1 MTAGLPDASFP
12 FCNPAGP
19 HHLKE
24 GLQPMNCLSVA
35 QNHRTPLLFS
45 FLLTAMAVLALVF
58 PQVASAVAVPDQYGQ
73 VLFSKEGDSRDKHIY
88 IIGHSHRSAL
98 SGANGQ
104 HTISSQAQVYRIGEW
119 LIRDEGIDLL
129 LPEGFF
135 RRQPAAAPVTPVAYR
150 SGQATILD
158 RGTLEE
164 QLADTRAFVNADI
177 LLTRN
182 YGIRLQQVED
192 EKVYRAVG
200 EVLRSIVERQ
210 PGEPKRFC
218 ESELRYLQEMRS
230 AVMLQNI
237 ATVVDE
243 EFRQGHIAQRK
254 AIFTIGMAHVGE
266 IIRFLENEKISIA
279 PAKVAG
285 YQPYADLLKLTEAG
299 YGVTVILPR
308 TLFDDQEA
316 LRLARLDGI

>member
-1 MTAGLPDASFP
+1 MLLFL
-12 FCNPAGP
+12 FCNPARP

-24 GLQPMNCLSVA
+24 GLQPMNCLTVA
-35 QNHRTPLLFS
+35 QRCKNNLHFLL
-45 FLLTAMAVLALVF
+45 LLTAVIVLGLIQPRA
-58 PQVASAVAVPDQYGQ
+58 AAAVPMVPEQYGQ
-73 VLFSKEGDSRDKHIY
+73 VLFSKAGDSSDKHIY
-88 IIGHSHRSAL
+88 IIGHSHRSAV

-104 HTISSQAQVYRIGEW
+104 HTVSSQAQVYRIGEW
-119 LIRDEGIDLL
+119 LIREKGVDLL

-135 RRQPAAAPVTPVAYR
+135 RRQPAASPVTPVAYR
-150 SGQATILD
+150 TINATILD
-158 RGTLEE
+158 RGALEE
-164 QLADTRAFVNADI
+164 QLSDTSAFVNADI

-192 EKVYRAVG
+192 EQVYRAVG
-200 EVLRSIVERQ
+200 EVLRSFIEHR

-218 ESELRYLQEMRS
+218 ETELRYLQEMRS

-237 ATVVDE
+237 AKVVDE
-243 EFRQGHIAQRK
+243 EYRLGHIAQRQ

-266 IIRFLENEKISIA
+266 IVRFLENGEVAIA

-285 YQPYADLLKLTEAG
+285 YQPYVDLLKLTEAG

-308 TLFDDQEA
+308 SLSDDQEA
-316 LRLARLDGI
+316 LRLARLDKI

>member
-1 MTAGLPDASFP
+1 
-12 FCNPAGP
+12 
-19 HHLKE
+19 
-24 GLQPMNCLSVA
+24 MNCLTVA
-35 QNHRTPLLFS
+35 RCHKNHLS
-45 FLLTAMAVLALVF
+45 FLLLVTAVVLLGLLLPRTAT
-58 PQVASAVAVPDQYGQ
+58 AAMVPEQYGQ
-73 VLFSKEGDSRDKHIY
+73 VLFSKAGDSSDKHIY
-88 IIGHSHRSAL
+88 IIGHSHRSSV

-104 HTISSQAQVYRIGEW
+104 HTVSSQAQVYRLGEW
-119 LIRDEGIDLL
+119 LIREKGIDLL

-135 RRQPAAAPVTPVAYR
+135 RRQPAISPVTPVAYR
-150 SGQATILD
+150 TVNATVLD
-158 RGTLEE
+158 HATLEE
-164 QLADTRAFVNADI
+164 QLSDTSAFVNADI

-200 EVLRSIVERQ
+200 EVLRNLVQRQ

-218 ESELRYLQEMRS
+218 ESELRYLQELRS

-237 ATVVDE
+237 VGVVDE
-243 EFRQGHIAQRK
+243 EHRLGHIAQRQ

-266 IIRFLENEKISIA
+266 IIRFLENEAITIP
-279 PAKVAG
+279 PAQVEG

-308 TLFDDQEA
+308 ALVDDQEA
-316 LRLARLDGI
+316 LRLARLDKI